1 VIGEEE
7 KASDKRERVME
18 ETKACVDPLIAEVQE
33 DVLRY
38 IKRNKTMPISYAVS
52 RRQKEKLNEL
62 AKQGQ
67 VPKVTYKGEEFIIST
82 DVMRRY

>member
-1 VIGEEE
+1 MIGKEE

-38 IKRNKTMPISYAVS
+38 IKRNKTMPLSYAVS
-52 RRQKEKLNEL
+52 RRQKERLKEL
-62 AKQGQ
+62 EKQGQ
-67 VPKVTYKGEEFIIST
+67 IPKVVYKGQEYTVST
-82 DVMRRY
+82 DVMRG